1 MRINWNAAFRDVAK
15 MCKCASTL
23 IIVILSTKTKKG
35 SGCSKFPYER
45 MIGNEIA
52 GQKKRKNIRNE

>member
-1 MRINWNAAFRDVAK
+1 MRINWNAAFRNVAK

-23 IIVILSTKTKKG
+23 IIVILNTKTKRG

-45 MIGNEIA
+45 MIGNEIE
-52 GQKKRKNIRNE
+52 GQNKRKKY